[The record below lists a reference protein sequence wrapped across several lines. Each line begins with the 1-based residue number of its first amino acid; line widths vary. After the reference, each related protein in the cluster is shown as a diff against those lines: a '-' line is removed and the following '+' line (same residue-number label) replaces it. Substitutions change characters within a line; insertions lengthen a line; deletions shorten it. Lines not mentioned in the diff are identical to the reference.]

1 MIKKMGHKCFYL
13 GQSLPLHD
21 LAEVQKI
28 HKADV
33 IFTIITSTPCMED
46 VQPYINKLYEV
57 RQNASIILT
66 GYQITSQNLEIPD
79 GIITM
84 KMPEEINV
92 YFA

>member
-1 MIKKMGHKCFYL
+1 
-13 GQSLPLHD
+13 
-21 LAEVQKI
+21 
-28 HKADV
+28 
-33 IFTIITSTPCMED
+33 MED